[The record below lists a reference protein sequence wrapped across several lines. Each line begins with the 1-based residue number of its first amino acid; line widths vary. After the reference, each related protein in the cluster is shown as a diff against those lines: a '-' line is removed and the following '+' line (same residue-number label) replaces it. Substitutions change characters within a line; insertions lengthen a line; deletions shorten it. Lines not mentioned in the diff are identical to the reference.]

1 MPRERC
7 DISRAFVFSNIDD
20 EPTHRPATA
29 MGKRKQRD
37 PGGYAADGGTDGY
50 PPPPLLENE
59 HFETYYRGLGLVPPS
74 EWDAFLAALR
84 TPLGVSFRI
93 TGRPDD
99 PTALALRDWME
110 RKHVQRMQQLVVP
123 GAGAVP
129 PPTPIPWL
137 PGRLAWR
144 FDVSRATLR
153 GKGVRRA
160 DADGPAQDPTPE
172 EAASKSTLAAFH
184 EFLTQEVELGNM
196 SRQEE
201 VSMVPPEV
209 LEVRPGQRVL
219 DMCAA
224 PGSKTQQLLEC
235 SAGSLAATCGGMVIA
250 NDAEYR
256 RCHLLVH
263 QAKRLNS
270 PLLVVTNHD
279 AQMLPTRLDVD
290 GSGRLRFDR
299 ILCDVPCSG
308 DGTLRKCPDLWR
320 RWNEKLA
327 WGVHRPNSAPLCR
340 RRRPGRAALGVRAA
354 L

>member
-1 MPRERC
+1 
-7 DISRAFVFSNIDD
+7 
-20 EPTHRPATA
+20 
-29 MGKRKQRD
+29 
-37 PGGYAADGGTDGY
+37 
-50 PPPPLLENE
+50 
-59 HFETYYRGLGLVPPS
+59 
-74 EWDAFLAALR
+74 
-84 TPLGVSFRI
+84 
-93 TGRPDD
+93 
-99 PTALALRDWME
+99 
-110 RKHVQRMQQLVVP
+110 
-123 GAGAVP
+123 
-129 PPTPIPWL
+129 
-137 PGRLAWR
+137 
-144 FDVSRATLR
+144 
-153 GKGVRRA
+153 
-160 DADGPAQDPTPE
+160 
-172 EAASKSTLAAFH
+172 
-184 EFLTQEVELGNM
+184 
-196 SRQEE
+196 
-201 VSMVPPEV
+201 MVPPEV

-235 SAGSLAATCGGMVIA
+235 SAGSLEATCGGMVIA